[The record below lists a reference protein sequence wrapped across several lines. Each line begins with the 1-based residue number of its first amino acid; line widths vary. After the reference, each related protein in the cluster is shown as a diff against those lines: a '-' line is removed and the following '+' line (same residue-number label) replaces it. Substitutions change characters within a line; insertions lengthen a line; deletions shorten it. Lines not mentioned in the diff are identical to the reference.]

1 MEFTEAATKNVPKV
15 STSMVYG
22 LPLKLSIAFS
32 AVMTLVTIGLSVALA
47 VEKTNNN
54 NNVSSHHVTNVT
66 NNNCSIPQASSVV
79 NRNITINSTLI
90 ISYNA
95 FYWSLP
101 ANKSINVSWF
111 FGQTGY
117 QELLLA
123 TTTTPSINFTY
134 ATFPGLGAYITTIDG
149 YGDDSINYWQLFFNG
164 IYSEVGLSSLIVN
177 PSDRI
182 TWVLTPY

>member
-1 MEFTEAATKNVPKV
+1 MEFTESAAKNVPKV

-32 AVMTLVTIGLSVALA
+32 AVMTLATIGLSVSLA
-47 VEKTNNN
+47 VEKNN

-66 NNNCSIPQASSVV
+66 NCNCSIPQVPSVV
-79 NRNITINSTLI
+79 NRNITINSTLV

-95 FYWSLP
+95 FYTSLP